1 MIHLIRWHSPKCYY
15 CICTVCNSCSCPWQR
30 RVGGA
35 CCFCNEDRRGIRPRL
50 ECDFFNHYLKKSRYR
65 VRRVRAGQELVTLY
79 NVLYEDII
87 FRDVTY
93 DKGLYLMDHLKGAR
107 LEVSRTVVKRKTGR
121 F

>member
-1 MIHLIRWHSPKCYY
+1 
-15 CICTVCNSCSCPWQR
+15 VCNSRSCPWQR

-50 ECDFFNHYLKKSRYR
+50 ECDFFNHYLKKSRFR
-65 VRRVRAGQELVTLY
+65 VRKVRAGQELVTLY
-79 NVLYEDII
+79 NVLYKDII

-93 DKGLYLMDHLKGAR
+93 DKGLYLMDHLPGSCM
-107 LEVSRTVVKRKTGR
+107 EVSRTVVKRKTGR